1 MTSQAPRRQ
10 MGISNQLLKSRKWA
24 EYVLEYSQR
33 NGWESFQIENRNQG
47 QISYIQM
54 PASELDEKKGIHI
67 YTGSYNKRLEAGI
80 QITMRDAMSLAL
92 HLKKMRPE
100 MYQEWEST
108 FH

>member
-1 MTSQAPRRQ
+1 MAAPRQ

-33 NGWESFQIENRNQG
+33 NGWEPFQIENRYQD
-47 QISYIQM
+47 QIRYISM
-54 PASELDEKKGIHI
+54 PGSEFDEKKGI
-67 YTGSYNKRLEAGI
+67 YFYKGSYNKRLEAGI

-92 HLKKMRPE
+92 QMKKTHPE

-108 FH
+108 YSQ